1 MSIISTQVL
10 SRNPH
15 FRSFLVASTVSL
27 LGSNIFDLAMP
38 LSILQKTHSV
48 MALSLINLA
57 INLPYFVMA
66 PVTGYIV
73 DHFDKRRVMLAS
85 DIGQA
90 LCMIGLILS
99 EWLSPTTLWPIAIL
113 VFVTKTL
120 MILFDTVVTFQLIP
134 ALVDERGG
142 LSDANTWF
150 LSSHRFIQIVGPLIG
165 GSLLALFGI
174 IGCITANLLT
184 FGATLFYVYRLK
196 GLSAIIDGDVPQA
209 PAPFPTPTRVIH
221 SFRES
226 VSYIW
231 KSPLFRPFVFLM
243 FFWNLSSLCPNT
255 PSMIYY
261 FTEVHSFSSAEYG
274 AISAGF
280 GMLGILG
287 FLSSGYFYKELRF
300 HKTFLVF
307 SAMHTFLAVAGA
319 LLFKI
324 PALFTLFFATSRFSS
339 SVVSMGTFLL
349 RQTRVPKH
357 RAGAVNACLRMLFM
371 SAVPLSS
378 VIQGAII
385 HRWGVGL
392 SWWFGA
398 ACLIGMYYF
407 SREVSR
413 AIEGA
418 RSRRPQTEKAA

>member
-150 LSSHRFIQIVGPLIG
+150 LSSH
-165 GSLLALFGI
+165 
-174 IGCITANLLT
+174 
-184 FGATLFYVYRLK
+184 
-196 GLSAIIDGDVPQA
+196 
-209 PAPFPTPTRVIH
+209 
-221 SFRES
+221 
-226 VSYIW
+226 
-231 KSPLFRPFVFLM
+231 
-243 FFWNLSSLCPNT
+243 
-255 PSMIYY
+255 
-261 FTEVHSFSSAEYG
+261 
-274 AISAGF
+274 
-280 GMLGILG
+280 
-287 FLSSGYFYKELRF
+287 
-300 HKTFLVF
+300 
-307 SAMHTFLAVAGA
+307 
-319 LLFKI
+319 
-324 PALFTLFFATSRFSS
+324 
-339 SVVSMGTFLL
+339 
-349 RQTRVPKH
+349 
-357 RAGAVNACLRMLFM
+357 
-371 SAVPLSS
+371 
-378 VIQGAII
+378 
-385 HRWGVGL
+385 
-392 SWWFGA
+392 
-398 ACLIGMYYF
+398 
-407 SREVSR
+407 
-413 AIEGA
+413 
-418 RSRRPQTEKAA
+418 